1 MFLPQHKKHQLL
13 SMQESIGKRLQKLT
27 FSKLTLPGLK
37 NEEVKVEVKEVRIL
51 QIGGERSKEQEEGKE

>member
-1 MFLPQHKKHQLL
+1 
-13 SMQESIGKRLQKLT
+13 MQESIGKRLQKLT

-37 NEEVKVEVKEVRIL
+37 NEEVKEVRIL

>member
-1 MFLPQHKKHQLL
+1 
-13 SMQESIGKRLQKLT
+13 MQESIGKRLQKLT
-27 FSKLTLPGLK
+27 FSKLTVPGLK